1 MYTYYRSIDLLVES
15 RLLKFERPAVV
26 LNLGVSAVLD
36 VHGGLFTLCLFDSS
50 ISFSLKMKT
59 VIHQIKEEMFTNLLE
74 QRQFLRPS

>member
-1 MYTYYRSIDLLVES
+1 MLISYRSVDLLVKS
-15 RLLKFERPAVV
+15 RLLQFERPAVV

-36 VHGGLFTLCLFDSS
+36 VHGGLLTLCLFDSS

-59 VIHQIKEEMFTNLLE
+59 VIRQIKEVTFTNLPE